1 MNDFFKKLNVLVKT
15 TISDALGEAPAEIR
29 RRLTN
34 VRLGDDLDRE
44 VAILRGRI
52 NDALDFEDGLQ
63 KRLQAAQAE
72 VERWNQEADQAVAAE
87 DDVAARYAIN
97 QVQVAQQRL
106 ALAESDLHDHQ
117 QVTQELIMRVNTLES
132 AVADARRAKEQ
143 AQTEQETSPAPAET
157 TSTAAPSS
165 QPVLSD
171 VLKDIREKI
180 TQMGDALAAKSEITQ
195 PPTPESKT
203 EAEASDDQQVEDDL
217 AARRQRLSKPKQP

>member
-1 MNDFFKKLNVLVKT
+1 MDDFFKKLNVLVKT
-15 TISDALGEAPAEIR
+15 TISDVLGEAPAEIR

-34 VRLGDDLDRE
+34 VRFGDDLDRE

-63 KRLQAAQAE
+63 KRVQAAQAE

-106 ALAESDLHDHQ
+106 ALAESDLRDHQ
-117 QVTQELIMRVNTLES
+117 RVTQELIMRVNTLES
-132 AVADARRAKEQ
+132 AVADAKRAEADKQ
-143 AQTEQETSPAPAET
+143 AQVEQESAPAPSET
-157 TSTAAPSS
+157 TSTAAPSG
-165 QPVLSD
+165 QTVLSD
-171 VLKDIREKI
+171 VLRDIREKV
-180 TQMGDALAAKSEITQ
+180 TQMGETLSAKSEINQ
-195 PPTPESKT
+195 PPNPEP
-203 EAEASDDQQVEDDL
+203 EAPDDDQIEDDL